1 MKNIVNKDK
10 ESEKKVGFFSR
21 IMIAIGIKKPEVT
34 EESSDDE
41 EEEEPPNFVPIK
53 TFTMN
58 KKVYEK
64 PLKAKDIK
72 SIYKRLAPE

>member
-1 MKNIVNKDK
+1 MKTRLTSGVFNFGD
-10 ESEKKVGFFSR
+10 
-21 IMIAIGIKKPEVT
+21 
-34 EESSDDE
+34 DDE

-53 TFTMN
+53 TFAMN

-64 PLKAKDIK
+64 PLKPKDIK